1 VRRLALATLALAL
14 LVSGCT
20 GDAPEVAPSPV
31 PSPSV
36 SGREPDALAPFYEQQ
51 AEWAACGRFDCA
63 TIEVPLDYDD
73 PEGRRI
79 ELAMLKRPA
88 NEQDTKVGTLFVNPG
103 GPGVSGVQFARL
115 SDALFTE
122 PVLDN
127 FDIVGWDPR
136 GVGESTAITCLTDEQ
151 TDTLLAADGTP
162 DSAAEVRR
170 LVELN
175 EDFTRGCTDD
185 DDALIPQ
192 LGTFN
197 SARDIDVLRSSVGD
211 QRLNY
216 FGASYGTELGA
227 VYAELFPERV
237 GRMVLDGALD
247 PAVKGVELSTGQ
259 LEGFQG
265 ATDAFIDDCL
275 EREGCPIGPTA
286 EEAEAQLTRLL
297 DDVDSRPLP
306 TQSGRQVTEALA
318 TTGMISG
325 MYSEEAGWPAL
336 RLGLA
341 QALDGDGTVLLA
353 LADAY
358 SERKAD
364 GSYASNVNSA
374 FPAISCTDRPGTRS
388 VAQVRKTVPQYEKVS
403 PIFGRTFA
411 WSGLSCRDW
420 PVGKGDFPT
429 TVTAKGADPIVVVG
443 TTRDPATPYE
453 WSVSLADSLASGVL
467 VSRDGDG
474 HTGYNAGNACV
485 DDAIDAYLVSGKVPD
500 DPTTC

>member
-1 VRRLALATLALAL
+1 MRLAALVVATAL
-14 LVSGCT
+14 LVAGCT
-20 GDAPEVAPSPV
+20 DNAPSVTPSPV
-31 PSPSV
+31 PSASV
-36 SGREPDALAPFYEQQ
+36 DATVPEALAPFYEQQ
-51 AEWAACGRFDCA
+51 AEWAECGRFECA
-63 TIEVPLDYDD
+63 TIEVPLDYDQPD
-73 PEGRRI
+73 GRRI
-79 ELAMLKRPA
+79 DLAMLKRPA
-88 NEQDTKVGTLFVNPG
+88 DDQDAKVGTLFVNPG

-115 SDALFTE
+115 ADALFTQ
-122 PVLDN
+122 PVLEN
-127 FDIVGWDPR
+127 FDVVGWDPR
-136 GVGESTAITCLTDEQ
+136 GVGQSTSITCMTDEQ

-162 DSAAEVRR
+162 DTGAEVKR

-175 EDFTRGCTDD
+175 EDFTRGCTED
-185 DDALIPQ
+185 DDALIPE

-197 SARDIDVLRSSVGD
+197 SAQDLDVLRASVGD
-211 QRLNY
+211 QRLSY

-247 PAVKGVELSTGQ
+247 PAVRGVELSTGQ

-275 EREGCPIGPTA
+275 DREGCPLGPTPDDA
-286 EEAEAQLTRLL
+286 EDQLTALL
-297 DDVDSRPLP
+297 DDIDTRPLP
-306 TQSGRQVTEALA
+306 TQSGRQLTDALA
-318 TTGMISG
+318 TTGMSSA
-325 MYSEEAGWPAL
+325 MYSEAAGWPAL

-341 QALDGDGTVLLA
+341 QALDGDGSVLLA

-364 GSYASNVNSA
+364 GTYASNVNSA
-374 FPAISCTDRPGTRS
+374 FPAISCTDRPGSRS
-388 VAQVRKTVPQYEKVS
+388 VAQVRRTIPKYEKVS
-403 PIFGRTFA
+403 PIFGKTFA

-420 PVGKGDFPT
+420 PVADGDFPT
-429 TVTAKGADPIVVVG
+429 TVTAKGASPIVVVG
-443 TTRDPATPYE
+443 TTRDPATPYA

-485 DDAIDAYLVSGKVPD
+485 DDAVDAYLVSGTVPD